1 MLILHYFARLREKLS
16 TEREEIELPSHVS
29 TIADL
34 TGWLG
39 ERGPAWKEELNLSG
53 RMRCA
58 VNQEIAKPET
68 QVQDGD
74 EVAFF
79 PPVTGG

>member
-1 MLILHYFARLREKLS
+1 MLTLHYFARLRENLS
-16 TEREEIELPSHVS
+16 IEREEIELPSHIG

-39 ERGPAWKEELNLSG
+39 ERGPEWKEELNLSG

-68 QVQDGD
+68 QVHDED

-79 PPVTGG
+79 PPMTGG